1 MNIIDWAVSTMDSL
15 GALGVALLIFLENLF
30 PPIPSEV
37 ILPLA
42 GVIAAGPEGSYLAM
56 LLASVAGSVAG
67 AWLLYGLGRLLGPKR
82 LRRLFIRLPLID
94 VDDYDRT
101 VEWMDRHGYKS
112 VFFGR
117 MVPGVRSL
125 ISLPAGLYAMPPG
138 MFTVLTAAGST
149 IWNAVFLTIGHALGS
164 NWTMIEPY
172 TDALSYAVYALL
184 ALLAIWTLIRLIRRE
199 RRRRR
204 EDQAVPETDE
214 PGERSR

>member
-1 MNIIDWAVSTMDSL
+1 MPGLLRRLAWAGARSDGDRPLPAPDGARMNIIDCAVSTMDSL

-94 VDDYDRT
+94 VDYFERT
-101 VEWMDRHGYKS
+101 VEWMERHGYKS
-112 VFFGR
+112 VIIGR
-117 MVPGVRSL
+117 MVHAMITL
-125 ISLPAGLYAMPPG
+125 DFLPACPYAHLDWLY
-138 MFTVLTAAGST
+138 
-149 IWNAVFLTIGHALGS
+149 
-164 NWTMIEPY
+164 
-172 TDALSYAVYALL
+172 
-184 ALLAIWTLIRLIRRE
+184 
-199 RRRRR
+199 
-204 EDQAVPETDE
+204 
-214 PGERSR
+214 

>member
-94 VDDYDRT
+94 VDDY
-101 VEWMDRHGYKS
+101 
-112 VFFGR
+112 
-117 MVPGVRSL
+117 RSEEHTSEL
-125 ISLPAGLYAMPPG
+125 QSR
-138 MFTVLTAAGST
+138 
-149 IWNAVFLTIGHALGS
+149 GHL
-164 NWTMIEPY
+164 
-172 TDALSYAVYALL
+172 VCRLL
-184 ALLAIWTLIRLIRRE
+184 LE
-199 RRRRR
+199 K
-204 EDQAVPETDE
+204 
-214 PGERSR
+214 